1 MDNEFVEF
9 TFTGTETIPEN
20 THTLWCDNKNLTSLP
35 ALPPQLNS
43 LYCNG
48 NQLKNL
54 PPLPIT
60 LSTLHCQGNNLV
72 SLPELPER
80 MYDLNCSSNQL
91 TTLPRV
97 MPSNLWML
105 DCSDNQL
112 SEMPE
117 LPQKIKVKFTG
128 NRFPYFSSL
137 QEYYMWKAT
146 TTLIPNYD
154 DKFQQILNR
163 LDKIEEQIKMLPQ
176 IGEWYL
182 EAEARVRDT
191 SITFKNG

>member
-9 TFTGTETIPEN
+9 TFTGTETIPED

-35 ALPPQLNS
+35 TLPPRLDT
-43 LYCNG
+43 LYCNH
-48 NQLKNL
+48 NQLTTL
-54 PPLPIT
+54 PPLPRT
-60 LSTLHCQGNNLV
+60 LQILYCQGNNLV
-72 SLPELPER
+72 SLPELPEGLR
-80 MYDLNCSSNQL
+80 YLNCSTNQL
-91 TTLPRV
+91 TILPKV

-105 DCSDNQL
+105 DCSGNQL

-117 LPQKIKVKFTG
+117 LHQRVKVTFSG
-128 NRFPYFSSL
+128 NRFPYFSSI

-163 LDKIEEQIKMLPQ
+163 LDRIEAQIKMLPK

-182 EAEARVRDT
+182 EAEARVRNT
-191 SITFKNG
+191 SITFKHG